1 MSSRYS
7 KAFYFY
13 AMKKQTLNI
22 HNDYLKLIVDTATTF
37 GVPKAEVIRSCQIPL
52 SLLTDNHH
60 ERISFDQWTDII
72 IRLLELFPD
81 KGIGYQFGLNCKL
94 TSHGALGFVI
104 ITNSSIGKVLVDLQ
118 KYYSMRIHKMDLS
131 VLNKNN
137 KIIIRFNPLYQLP
150 AHLNESKKNTVNKF
164 FIESALI
171 DIVSNLQMVT
181 NFNLTGVNIH
191 VTWDKEAYHSLYE
204 KRLPNFHFNQDYNQ
218 ITFDQKCLDLPL
230 TFSSNS
236 AYQLAMEMV
245 NKEYLFYQDQDNKII
260 LKVNQQLKFT
270 PGLGFPSLTD
280 VADKLKLSERT
291 LKRELSLANTTFSA
305 LLQSKKFELTKKL
318 IDSNRNIQEISD
330 LLGYSHIS
338 AFSRAF
344 LSWTGKKPSDYIRE
358 QRIAIKNFYLE
369 QSKKIYK
376 D

>member
-1 MSSRYS
+1 
-7 KAFYFY
+7 
-13 AMKKQTLNI
+13 MKKQMLNI
-22 HNDYLKLIVDTATTF
+22 HNDYLRLLVDTATTF
-37 GVPKAEVIRSCQIPL
+37 GVPKSEVLRYCQIPL
-52 SLLTDNHH
+52 SLLAENNNH
-60 ERISFDQWTDII
+60 ERISFSQWTDII
-72 IRLLELFPD
+72 IRLIELLPD

-94 TSHGALGFVI
+94 TVHGALGFI
-104 ITNSSIGKVLVDLQ
+104 LISNSTIGKVLIDLQ

-150 AHLNESKKNTVNKF
+150 THLNESKKNSVNKF
-164 FIESALI
+164 FIESAI
-171 DIVSNLQMVT
+171 VDIINNLQMIT
-181 NFNLTGVNIH
+181 NFNLSGVNIH
-191 VTWDKEAYHSLYE
+191 VTWDKEDYHALYE
-204 KRLPNFHFNQDYNQ
+204 KRLPIFHFSQDYNQ
-218 ITFDQKCLDLPL
+218 ISFDLKCLDLPL

-280 VADKLKLSERT
+280 VADKLKISERT
-291 LKRELSLANTTFSA
+291 LKRELALANTTFSA
-305 LLQSKKFELTKKL
+305 LLQTRKFELAKKL

-344 LSWTGKKPSDYIRE
+344 FGWTGKKPSDYIRE
-358 QRIAIKNFYLE
+358 QRVSIRNYYMDK
-369 QSKKIYK
+369 SKKLYK
-376 D
+376 